1 LKRLLMCLALAVP
14 SMSAATVIVQNLTG
28 EGGAVA
34 TAWFGQD
41 FTTPGGGPWNNL
53 AFNFYND
60 YPPTTPSAAGTA
72 YLFSEAYAGSPSGLN
87 SGDAGFIASSTSVAG
102 GVYSFAP
109 FVNLEANTA
118 YWIYEDASLPTSGG
132 NEVANEPAY
141 LASTSNSNF
150 EALAATANFT
160 LSSTTPEPES
170 LFTVLVG
177 LIAITL
183 IARRPDSKHVNS

>member
-1 LKRLLMCLALAVP
+1 MKRVLMYLALAAP

-28 EGGAVA
+28 EGGAVE
-34 TAWFGQD
+34 TGWFGQD

-53 AFNFYND
+53 AFNFYDD

-72 YLFSEAYAGSPSGLN
+72 YLFSQQYTESPSELN

-109 FVNLEANTA
+109 LVTLQANTA
-118 YWIYEDASLPTSGG
+118 YWIFEDTSIPVSGG
-132 NEVANEPAY
+132 NVVANEPIDFTDTSNGNFG
-141 LASTSNSNF
+141 ASTG
-150 EALAATANFT
+150 TANFT
-160 LSSTTPEPES
+160 LIGTTPEPQS
-170 LFTVLVG
+170 LIAVLVG

-183 IARRPDSKHVNS
+183 IARRPDGKRVNS